1 MLLHSMPLAPATKAL
16 LAAGGFT
23 HAREVLECRVTALA
37 DELQISSDAAAR
49 MQRAV
54 LHQVTAAAA
63 TTEAKE
69 GGASPS
75 SPAPLDGAAASSATG
90 DSDFTGPC
98 ASEAKRLSA
107 AAAFKREQKSCSIV
121 TFCRDLDDLL
131 GGGVQAGTM
140 TEVCGEPGTGKT
152 QLAMQLA
159 VDCQVPRSF
168 GGAEGEA
175 IYIDTEGSFHVARV
189 AQIAQAMMG
198 HLGQLVSA
206 KGGHNNPTTG
216 TLALGC
222 GAGAGAGSG
231 ENDATSLRADL
242 KKLTLD
248 AILSRIHYFR
258 VHSYAEQLAV
268 LRQLPRFIDAHN
280 KQASR
285 FF

>member
-1 MLLHSMPLAPATKAL
+1 MLLHSMPLAPGTKEL
-16 LAAGGFT
+16 LAAAGFT
-23 HAREVLECRVTALA
+23 FASEVLECRVTALA
-37 DELQISSDAAAR
+37 DELQISSDAAGKIYDRVQA
-49 MQRAV
+49 
-54 LHQVTAAAA
+54 
-63 TTEAKE
+63 E
-69 GGASPS
+69 S
-75 SPAPLDGAAASSATG
+75 SPAPLDGATASSATG

-222 GAGAGAGSG
+222 GAGAGAAGSG
-231 ENDATSLRADL
+231 ENDATSRRADL

-280 KQASR
+280 KQASSL
-285 FF
+285 FFFK